1 MLVLLTTANYP
12 DVMMPAYTR
21 NRAWS
26 LYFIIYL
33 IVGLFFMLNLVLAT
47 VCDSFRE
54 MLNDHD
60 KQRLSQRAAS
70 LNASFRML
78 RRVDILLSSRP
89 KVSSEQKE
97 ELEVDEHVPS
107 PPQRKQDGNEEEITL
122 STYAALQRELERKK
136 LTLFS
141 EEEDKIFSSSAEDL
155 ALTYPNLSSKPIDRE
170 RFEHLLETSLV
181 IRNHRKNLRS
191 RYRDV
196 DPWEFDVVIRQ
207 LWSCLCGERVYV
219 VFFVSIER
227 FRFF

>member
-1 MLVLLTTANYP
+1 TDAFADLGEGMTSMLVLLTTANYP

-60 KQRLSQRAAS
+60 KQRLSQRVAS

-170 RFEHLLETSLV
+170 RFEHLL
-181 IRNHRKNLRS
+181 
-191 RYRDV
+191 
-196 DPWEFDVVIRQ
+196 
-207 LWSCLCGERVYV
+207 
-219 VFFVSIER
+219 
-227 FRFF
+227 

>member
-1 MLVLLTTANYP
+1 
-12 DVMMPAYTR
+12 
-21 NRAWS
+21 
-26 LYFIIYL
+26 
-33 IVGLFFMLNLVLAT
+33 MLNLVLAT

-60 KQRLSQRAAS
+60 KQRLSQRVAS

-122 STYAALQRELERKK
+122 STYAALQRELERKR

-170 RFEHLLETSLV
+170 RFEHLLETSRV

>member
-60 KQRLSQRAAS
+60 KQRLSQRVAS

-97 ELEVDEHVPS
+97 ELDEHVPS
-107 PPQRKQDGNEEEITL
+107 RKQDENEEEEEITL